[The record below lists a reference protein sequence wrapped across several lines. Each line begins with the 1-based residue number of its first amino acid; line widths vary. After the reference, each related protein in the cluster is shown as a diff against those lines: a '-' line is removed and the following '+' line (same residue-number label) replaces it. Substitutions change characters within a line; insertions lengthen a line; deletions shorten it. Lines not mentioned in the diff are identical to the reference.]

1 MGGCDGPWLVLQE
14 SMAFVVKIP
23 FVYGPQCWCYLM
35 FVLFPAD
42 KQNDNYYPR
51 LRCPCQ
57 TIKNAIQQTASL
69 GAEKA
74 KSQARFARLDSH
86 KTKPCEAELCPGLLA
101 LLPALQA
108 LCWGAGAELCA
119 TDGSIG
125 SCKGAVSQ
133 RRRRGG
139 GAGRTGT
146 GHPTCHSLGCWRMM
160 DFGVSNLSSC
170 SFPLLMAR
178 TQHCVFTPQIIT
190 PCSFLLA
197 ARDCREKGLLLRHS
211 Q

>member
-1 MGGCDGPWLVLQE
+1 MITTIPGSGALVRQLRTQF
-14 SMAFVVKIP
+14 SRHRSQQPLLGLKKP
-23 FVYGPQCWCYLM
+23 S
-35 FVLFPAD
+35 
-42 KQNDNYYPR
+42 PR
-51 LRCPCQ
+51 P
-57 TIKNAIQQTASL
+57 
-69 GAEKA
+69 G
-74 KSQARFARLDSH
+74 FARLDSH

-133 RRRRGG
+133 RRRCGG

-146 GHPTCHSLGCWRMM
+146 GHSTSHSLGCWRMM

-178 TQHCVFTPQIIT
+178 TQHCIFTPQIIT
-190 PCSFLLA
+190 PCLFLLA

-211 Q
+211 QWWLAEPGRIAVLHVGKEGSAS